1 MSKGLSL
8 WFAFSSIILLAVT
21 AITISYSG
29 WLAALLF
36 VLSMANI
43 GWGFVIRAKKNV
55 RKFARLLRSLLLE
68 QVIL

>member
-36 VLSMANI
+36 VLSIANI
-43 GWGFVIRAKKNV
+43 GWGFVIRAKKERQEV
-55 RKFARLLRSLLLE
+55 RSAASKPTS
-68 QVIL
+68 

>member
-21 AITISYSG
+21 AVTISYSG

-36 VLSMANI
+36 VLSIANI
-43 GWGFVIRAKKNV
+43 GWGFVIRAKKERQEV
-55 RKFARLLRSLLLE
+55 RSTASE
-68 QVIL
+68 PTS

>member
-8 WFAFSSIILLAVT
+8 WFAFSSIVLLTIT
-21 AITISYSG
+21 AISISYNG

-43 GWGFVIRAKKNV
+43 VWGFVIRSKKE
-55 RKFARLLRSLLLE
+55 RLEARSASE
-68 QVIL
+68 SAS